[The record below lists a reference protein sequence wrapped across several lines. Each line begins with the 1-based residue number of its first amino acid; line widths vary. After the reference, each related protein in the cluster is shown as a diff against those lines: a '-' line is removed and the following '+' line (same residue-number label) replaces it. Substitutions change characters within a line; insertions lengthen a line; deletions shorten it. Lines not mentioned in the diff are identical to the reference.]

1 MPETRREFVPPFA
14 ELLDRMTVDQIKEVT
29 FPDSKASVCDEME
42 KIFVDVDAF
51 LGERD
56 IALSSTLLAAVIAL
70 AQINLHIWN
79 LKDDMQED
87 EEAYDDKLRL
97 AHQLNGVRNQLKNLL
112 MEELGDTDKSAVRTN
127 FNTDGLEG
135 WELLVLKRLQKT

>member
-1 MPETRREFVPPFA
+1 
-14 ELLDRMTVDQIKEVT
+14 
-29 FPDSKASVCDEME
+29 
-42 KIFVDVDAF
+42 
-51 LGERD
+51 
-56 IALSSTLLAAVIAL
+56 
-70 AQINLHIWN
+70 
-79 LKDDMQED
+79 MQED